1 MLSTTNL
8 FLFLLL
14 ILPCSILADD
24 STSFKQPQDLTYPP
38 IFSSSSSTP
47 SDADPFQTVTNPDF
61 SPDVLLLAGSENNL
75 ADCQSAPPTSSSS
88 SSSRRRRIRR
98 SRLRKRQSGFCN
110 WQQFKSGGGP
120 KAQTPQTATP
130 PPVVPNTNTKEPADA
145 RNPGDEKAPGPIPF
159 GGANDPGLCG
169 PATET
174 IPVCHY
180 SPERLGSTRWLSP
193 ISVLKP
199 VRLCKFFK
207 FAAPPPLFVNK

>member
-1 MLSTTNL
+1 MLSATKL

-38 IFSSSSSTP
+38 ISSSFSSTP
-47 SDADPFQTVTNPDF
+47 SDVDPFQTVTDPDL
-61 SPDVLLLAGSENNL
+61 SPDVLLLAGSENSLL
-75 ADCQSAPPTSSSS
+75 ADCQNAPPSS
-88 SSSRRRRIRR
+88 RRIRR

-110 WQQFKSGGGP
+110 WQQFQSGGGP
-120 KAQTPQTATP
+120 KAQTPQTTTP
-130 PPVVPNTNTKEPADA
+130 PPVVPITNRKEGPSDA
-145 RNPGDEKAPGPIPF
+145 RNPGDEKAPGPILF
-159 GGANDPGLCG
+159 GGAKDPGLCG

-180 SPERLGSTRWLSP
+180 SPERLGSNRWLSP

-199 VRLCKFFK
+199 VRLCKFQISN
-207 FAAPPPLFVNK
+207 PPSPFLCQ